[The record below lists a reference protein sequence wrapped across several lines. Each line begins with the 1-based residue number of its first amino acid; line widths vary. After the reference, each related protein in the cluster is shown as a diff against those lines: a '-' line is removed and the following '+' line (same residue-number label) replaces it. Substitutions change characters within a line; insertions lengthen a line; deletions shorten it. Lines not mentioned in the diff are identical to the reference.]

1 MKRQYKGIWKERWTV
16 ILRVRVVGR
25 WKGKGEKYEETK

>member
-25 WKGKGEKYEETK
+25 WKSKGEKDVETK